1 MSGNYIGRITED
13 EREEGMEENMSQV
26 AGIVTNLKHMAL
38 DMGSE
43 LDNQN
48 RQLDRIKDKA
58 SSNQQRVSD
67 ANKRATKILGK

>member
-1 MSGNYIGRITED
+1 MVDD
-13 EREEGMEENMSQV
+13 EREDVMEENMEQV

-43 LDNQN
+43 IDNQN

-58 SSNQQRVSD
+58 NSNQQRVSD